1 MSGGGGHMFAMIAR
15 NKANKALRNSQKNKF
30 KTNQG
35 LYKTGLDEELEFK
48 IVSEEE
54 LALIKQQNVDKIK
67 NKNSN
72 SF

>member
-1 MSGGGGHMFAMIAR
+1 MSGGYMFSMNAI